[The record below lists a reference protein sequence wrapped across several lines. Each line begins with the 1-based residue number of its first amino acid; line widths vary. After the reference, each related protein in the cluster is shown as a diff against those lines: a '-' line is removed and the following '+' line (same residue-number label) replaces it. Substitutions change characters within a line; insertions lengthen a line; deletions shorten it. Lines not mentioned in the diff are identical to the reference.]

1 MSTDTVDLTR
11 LTDPLNR
18 ADPYPVLRELALA
31 SPSRPAE
38 GLLLIGR
45 HADCSAVLRHPA
57 MSSERERARLSPNA
71 KGPRTR
77 NFLHLDPPDHTRLRR
92 LVAKAFTPRVVAALE
107 PRIREAT
114 EALFTEAAAKG
125 RFEVVSD
132 LAYPLPLRIMCEL
145 LGVPFAD
152 RDLIQDWSGKLS
164 EALEPPLPG
173 LVAPRA
179 TTQAAQAR
187 AEFIQYFR
195 ELIARRRTDP
205 RDDLVSHLVQVEE
218 SGDRLDEHELLATCI
233 LLINAG
239 HETTVNLI
247 SNGVLALLRHPDQL
261 ELLRSRPELS
271 GDAVEEVLRYD
282 APVHVTSRVARE
294 TVDLPGV
301 HAEEGDFLVLLLGA
315 ANRDPDVFPDPDRF
329 DITRSPGAP
338 HLSFSAGPHFCLGAG
353 LARLEVRIAF
363 ELFASRMVG
372 PRLAAQGLSYKP
384 NLSLRGPDRLE
395 VAYDGIRP
403 AETE

>member
-1 MSTDTVDLTR
+1 
-11 LTDPLNR
+11 
-18 ADPYPVLRELALA
+18 
-31 SPSRPAE
+31 
-38 GLLLIGR
+38 
-45 HADCSAVLRHPA
+45 
-57 MSSERERARLSPNA
+57 MSSERERARLSPGA

-92 LVAKAFTPRVVAALE
+92 LVTKAFTPRVVAALE
-107 PRIREAT
+107 TRIREVT
-114 EALFTEAAAKG
+114 RELFADVAAKG
-125 RFEVVSD
+125 RFDVVSD

-152 RDLIQDWSGKLS
+152 RELIQDWSGKLS

-179 TTQAAQAR
+179 TSRAAHAR

-195 ELIARRRTDP
+195 ELIARRRTAP

-218 SGDRLDEHELLATCI
+218 TGDRLDENELLATCI

-261 ELLRSRPELS
+261 ELLRRRPGLS
-271 GDAVEEVLRYD
+271 GDVVEEVLRYD
-282 APVHVTSRVARE
+282 APVQLTSRVAGE
-294 TVDLPGV
+294 PVDLPGL
-301 HAEEGDFLVLLLGA
+301 HAREGDVVLLLLGA

-329 DITRSPGAP
+329 DILRPPGAP
-338 HLSFSAGPHFCLGAG
+338 HLSFAAGPHFCLGAG
-353 LARLEVRIAF
+353 LARLEVRVAF
-363 ELFASRMVG
+363 ELFAAHLVN
-372 PRLAAQGLSYKP
+372 PRPAATGLSYKP

-395 VAYDGIRP
+395 VVYDDIRP
-403 AETE
+403 AETA